1 MKLICP
7 YCELAGTA
15 EDRCYSWIVR
25 CPECQA
31 MFRVTDEVVI
41 DFTPGQSSE
50 AASSTAIKEHA
61 ADAGEPEK
69 QVENP
74 KDNAGLLECTLCGFT
89 FSNDFITIVD
99 GKNICPVCIN

>member
-1 MKLICP
+1 MMKLICP

-41 DFTPGQSSE
+41 DFTPDQSN
-50 AASSTAIKEHA
+50 TAIEEQA
-61 ADAGEPEK
+61 SDAGEPAK
-69 QVENP
+69 QLETP
-74 KDNAGLLECTLCGFT
+74 ISTSGLLECTICGFT
-89 FSNDFITIVD
+89 FSDNFITTVD
-99 GKNICPVCIN
+99 DQNICPVCVNQNC